1 MMKNR
6 GILMGDPERN
16 LTLGGHIE
24 ELRKRLLY
32 ALIALGV
39 GTLISFAFAENII
52 SFISIPIGGVENLQ
66 SIEITENLGVF
77 MRVSLLCGFVLALPV
92 ILYELLAFILP
103 GLHPKERRW
112 VFWTI
117 PAVTLMFLFG
127 AAFAFY
133 VMLPTAIPFL
143 IGFLGVP
150 TVPRLS
156 NYISFV
162 TRLMFWIGISFQAPL
177 VVFFLAKLKLVDAKT
192 LAKQWRLAFIVIA
205 IIAAMVTPT
214 VDPVNMTLLMLPLIL
229 LYWIS
234 VLLAFIARRSD

>member
-1 MMKNR
+1 MP
-6 GILMGDPERN
+6 LS
-16 LTLGGHIE
+16 GHIE

-32 ALIALGV
+32 ALIALAV
-39 GTLISFAFAENII
+39 GTLISFSYANNFIAFLAK
-52 SFISIPIGGVENLQ
+52 PIGGLENLQ

-77 MRVSLLCGFVLALPV
+77 MRVSLLCGFVIALPV

-103 GLHPKERRW
+103 GLQPKERRW

-117 PAVTLMFLFG
+117 PAVTLMFLLG

-133 VMLPTAIPFL
+133 VMLPAAIPFL
-143 IGFLGVP
+143 TGFLGVK

-162 TRLMFWIGISFQAPL
+162 TSLVFWIGISFQAPL

-192 LAKQWRLAFIVIA
+192 LAQQWRLALVLIA
-205 IIAAMVTPT
+205 VIAAMVTPT
-214 VDPVNMTLLMLPLIL
+214 VDPVNMALLMLPLVFCYIG
-229 LYWIS
+229 S
-234 VLLAFIARRSD
+234 VCCWRSSPGAIKLVNII

>member
-1 MMKNR
+1 
-6 GILMGDPERN
+6 MGDPERN

-39 GTLISFAFAENII
+39 GTLISFTFAENII
-52 SFISIPIGGVENLQ
+52 AFISIPIGGIENLQ

-77 MRVSLLCGFVLALPV
+77 MRVSLLCGFVIALPV

-103 GLHPKERRW
+103 GLQPNERRW
-112 VFWTI
+112 AFWTI
-117 PAVTLMFLFG
+117 PAITLMFLLG
-127 AAFAFY
+127 AAFAYF

-162 TRLMFWIGISFQAPL
+162 TSLMFWIGISFQAPL
-177 VVFFLAKLKLVDAKT
+177 VVFFLAKLKLVDAKG
-192 LAKQWRLAFIVIA
+192 LAKQWRLAFIMIA

-214 VDPVNMTLLMLPLIL
+214 VDPVNMALLMLPLIL

-234 VLLAFIARRSD
+234 VLLALIARRGG